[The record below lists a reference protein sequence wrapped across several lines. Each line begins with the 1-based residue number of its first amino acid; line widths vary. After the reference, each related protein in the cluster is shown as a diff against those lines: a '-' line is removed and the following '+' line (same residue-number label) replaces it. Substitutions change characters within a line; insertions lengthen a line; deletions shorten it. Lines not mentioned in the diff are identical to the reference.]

1 MNFLYNYINNGGVD
15 MINKQ
20 RCISTVLNRE
30 IPNKD
35 FYINTISSI
44 VIAALF
50 TIKPTN
56 DMLMLINVY
65 YILFSFLYG
74 KTVIFNAVIINIYIL
89 ALHIA
94 SIAPDISILS
104 LLISISIPFLIR
116 YLLNIERTH
125 YVSLNDIS
133 SLEQQRAEFYANLS
147 HELRTPIN
155 VILAAIQMMCIYM
168 DRDVINSKEHINRY
182 LCITKQNCFR
192 LLRLIN
198 NLIDSTKIDAG
209 YLKLNVHNYEIVS
222 LVENIVQSIV
232 EYAKNQGI
240 EVIFDTEIEELNI
253 ACDPDKIER
262 IILNLLSNA
271 IKFTPNGG
279 KILVY
284 TKVEHDKFKVSVKDT
299 GCGIPEDKLST
310 IFDRYKQVDSNICK
324 NISGSGIGL
333 SLVKNLVNLHGGDVE
348 VKSKLNEGSEF
359 SFTLPIRTVECGEDT
374 NIKEHNINIEKI
386 NIEFS
391 DIYS

>member
-1 MNFLYNYINNGGVD
+1 ML
-15 MINKQ
+15 
-20 RCISTVLNRE
+20 
-30 IPNKD
+30 
-35 FYINTISSI
+35 SI
-44 VIAALF
+44 V
-50 TIKPTN
+50 TE
-56 DMLMLINVY
+56 V
-65 YILFSFLYG
+65 
-74 KTVIFNAVIINIYIL
+74 
-89 ALHIA
+89 
-94 SIAPDISILS
+94 SILS
-104 LLISISIPFLIR
+104 ILISISIPFLTT
-116 YLLNIERTH
+116 YFYTNLKKNN
-125 YVSLNDIS
+125 VSLSDIS

-168 DRDVINSKEHINRY
+168 DKDDLSSKENINRY

-209 YLKLNVHNYEIVS
+209 YLKLNIHNYEIVS

-232 EYAKNQGI
+232 EYAENQGI
-240 EVIFDTEIEELNI
+240 EIIFDTEIEELYI

-271 IKFTPNGG
+271 IKFTPMGG
-279 KILVY
+279 NILVY
-284 TKVEHDKFKVSVKDT
+284 AKIEQDKFKVSVKDT
-299 GCGIPEDKLST
+299 GCGIPEDKLPT
-310 IFDRYKQVDSNICK
+310 IFDRYKQVDSSICK

-333 SLVKNLVNLHGGDVE
+333 SLVKNLVKLHGGDVE

-359 SFTLPIRTVECGEDT
+359 SFTLPIRTVTYGEDIT
-374 NIKEHNINIEKI
+374 IKEHNINIEKI

>member
-1 MNFLYNYINNGGVD
+1 MYNYINNGGVD

-20 RCISTVLNRE
+20 RSISTVLNLE
-30 IPNKD
+30 LPCKD
-35 FYINTISSI
+35 FFINISSLI
-44 VIAALF
+44 IIAALF

-56 DMLMLINVY
+56 DMLMLINIY

-74 KTVIFNAVIINIYIL
+74 KLVILNAVVISLYIIVLYML
-89 ALHIA
+89 
-94 SIAPDISILS
+94 SVVTQVSILS
-104 LLISISIPFLIR
+104 ILISISIPFLTT
-116 YLLNIERTH
+116 YFFTNLKNDNI
-125 YVSLNDIS
+125 SLSDIS

-155 VILAAIQMMCIYM
+155 VILAAIQMMCIYIEK
-168 DRDVINSKEHINRY
+168 DDLNSKDNINRY

-209 YLKLNVHNYEIVS
+209 YLKLNIHNYEIVS

-240 EVIFDTEIEELNI
+240 EVVFDTEVEELYL
-253 ACDPDKIER
+253 ACDPDKVER
-262 IILNLLSNA
+262 IVLNLLSNA
-271 IKFTPNGG
+271 IKFTPIGG
-279 KILVY
+279 NIMVY
-284 TKVEHDKFKVSVKDT
+284 AKVENEKFKVSVKDT
-299 GCGIPEDKLST
+299 GCGILEDKIAT
-310 IFDRYKQVDSNICK
+310 IFDRYKQVESGICK

-348 VKSKLNEGSEF
+348 VKSKVNEGSEF
-359 SFTLPIRTVECGEDT
+359 SFTIPIRTVTDGEET
-374 NIKEHNINIEKI
+374 TVKVHNINIEKI